1 MQALSELLLKYKVPG
16 VRESEIRRICT
27 EEVLILTGCTLLSTQ
42 VQYKN
47 EELRLSV
54 PPVLR
59 SALILRKAELLERI
73 KAREI
78 AIQRIT

>member
-1 MQALSELLLKYKVPG
+1 MQALSDLLLKYHLPG
-16 VRESEIRRICT
+16 VRESEIRRICA
-27 EEVLILTGCTLLSTQ
+27 EEVALLTGCTLQPAQ

-54 PPVLR
+54 PPTLK

-73 KAREI
+73 KNREI
-78 AIQRIT
+78 ALQRIK